1 MLIILE
7 QTLSRKWF
15 KISETLSSPLGYR
28 SLEQNSI
35 LKCIVDQSKNDI
47 QLLQSFDLGSDLLA
61 AILNAL
67 ENGSIKWPKES
78 KVDKD
83 EWMKM
88 IKMWNVFHYF
98 HTENLVEI
106 QNYERLLLQLSSEYL
121 QRRIHLIPYLE
132 TESDIFIEPEYSTAN
147 GEFTYHLM
155 YCNMLW
161 FHNFFIS
168 IHPTENCS
176 KCSERYGTPKE

>member
-1 MLIILE
+1 MPISE
-7 QTLSRKWF
+7 QTLSKMWF

-35 LKCIVDQSKNDI
+35 LKCVVDQSKNDI
-47 QLLQSFDLGSDLLA
+47 QLSQSFDLGSDLLA
-61 AILNAL
+61 AIIDAL

-78 KVDKD
+78 KIYKD

-98 HTENLVEI
+98 HTENLMEI
-106 QNYERLLLQLSSEYL
+106 QNYERILLQLSSEYL
-121 QRRIHLIPYLE
+121 QRRIHLVPYLE
-132 TESDIFIEPEYSTAN
+132 TESDIFFKPEYSTAD
-147 GEFTYHLM
+147 GECSYHLM

-168 IHPTENCS
+168 INPIENCF
-176 KCSERYGTPKE
+176 KCSEKYGTPKE